1 MLCVLINAQK
11 AAERLDTSMR
21 KIFSPVALL
30 IGRGRNERRLA
41 TTMARR
47 LGLVDNDNLP
57 IPLVQIQEVASAVGS
72 TDQQRMAWLTVPIR
86 LAVVDAVLATI
97 THEHAPEYRPHA
109 DMDKPVEIKGF
120 QKRDVKVCIW
130 DRVTFFNVDA

>member
-1 MLCVLINAQK
+1 MLINAQK

-72 TDQQRMAWLTVPIR
+72 TD
-86 LAVVDAVLATI
+86 
-97 THEHAPEYRPHA
+97 
-109 DMDKPVEIKGF
+109 
-120 QKRDVKVCIW
+120 
-130 DRVTFFNVDA
+130 